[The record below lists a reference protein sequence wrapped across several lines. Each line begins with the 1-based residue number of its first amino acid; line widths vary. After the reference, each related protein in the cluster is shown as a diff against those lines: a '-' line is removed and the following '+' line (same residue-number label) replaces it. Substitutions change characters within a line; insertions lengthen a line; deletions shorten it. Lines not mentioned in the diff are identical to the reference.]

1 MAKDVYRINLMYIFI
16 RQCTQVVI
24 MHSAIHEIINSTEK
38 RIKSLYEAEDHPTLN
53 GNTQGIEKIIEAIH
67 SKKNSGKVPIIAE
80 VKPASPSM
88 KIRDI
93 LPEEAGKIAIDMEN
107 AGAIAISVLTE
118 PEFFEGSID
127 NLKAVREAISLPV
140 LRKDFIIDKVQF
152 DEVRSDLILLIAGIL
167 DEKLEELIEYAR
179 SKEFEPLVEVHNA
192 EELTYVLENSSAK
205 IVGINN
211 RDLTTLEVDIATT
224 EELIPIIKKYDER
237 TGEEHLVI
245 SESGVHT
252 PEDARRMMR
261 AGADA
266 ILIGTSIVK
275 DGDIYRKTKELVDAL
290 DDTIE

>member
-1 MAKDVYRINLMYIFI
+1 
-16 RQCTQVVI
+16 

-38 RIKSLYEAEDHPTLN
+38 RIKTLYEAEDHSILN

-88 KIRDI
+88 KIMDI
-93 LPEEAGKIAIDMEN
+93 SPEEAGKIARDMEN

-152 DEVRSDLILLIAGIL
+152 DEVRSDLILLIAGL
-167 DEKLEELIEYAR
+167 LGEKLEELIEYAR
-179 SKEFEPLVEVHNA
+179 SKGFEPLVEVHNQ

-211 RDLTTLEVDIATT
+211 RDLTTLKVDIATT
-224 EELIPIIKKYDER
+224 EELIPIINKYDRR
-237 TGEEHLVI
+237 TGKEHLVI

-290 DDTIE
+290 DSNME

>member
-1 MAKDVYRINLMYIFI
+1 
-16 RQCTQVVI
+16 

-38 RIKSLYEAEDHPTLN
+38 RVKALYEAEDHPILK
-53 GNTQGIEKIIEAIH
+53 GDTQGIEKIIEAIH
-67 SKKNSGKVPIIAE
+67 SKKDSGKVPIIAE

-88 KIRDI
+88 KIMDI
-93 LPEEAGKIAIDMEN
+93 SPEEAGKIAMDMEN

-152 DEVRSDLILLIAGIL
+152 DEVRSDLILLIAGL
-167 DEKLEELIEYAR
+167 LGEKLEELIEYAR
-179 SKEFEPLVEVHNA
+179 SKEFEPLVEVHNK

-224 EELIPIIKKYDER
+224 EELIPIIKKYDRR

-275 DGDIYRKTKELVDAL
+275 DEDIYRKTKELVDAL
-290 DDTIE
+290 DNTIE

>member
-1 MAKDVYRINLMYIFI
+1 
-16 RQCTQVVI
+16 

-38 RIKSLYEAEDHPTLN
+38 RIKTLYEEEDHPTLN
-53 GNTQGIEKIIEAIH
+53 GSSQGIEKIIEDIH

-88 KIRDI
+88 KIMDI
-93 LPEEAGKIAIDMEN
+93 SPEEAGKIAIEMEN

-140 LRKDFIIDKVQF
+140 LRKDFILDKVQF
-152 DEVRSDLILLIAGIL
+152 DEVRSDLILLIAGL
-167 DEKLEELIEYAR
+167 LGEKLEDLIEYAR

-224 EELIPIIKKYDER
+224 EELIPTIKEYDRR

-290 DDTIE
+290 DGNME

>member
-1 MAKDVYRINLMYIFI
+1 
-16 RQCTQVVI
+16 
-24 MHSAIHEIINSTEK
+24 MHSAIHEIINSTKK
-38 RIKSLYEAEDHPTLN
+38 RVKTLYEAEDRPILKRD
-53 GNTQGIEKIIEAIH
+53 TQGIEKIIKAIR

-88 KIRDI
+88 KIMDI
-93 LPEEAGKIAIDMEN
+93 SPEEAGKIAIDMEN

-118 PEFFEGSID
+118 PEFFDGSID

-140 LRKDFIIDKVQF
+140 LRKDFIIDKMQF

-167 DEKLEELIEYAR
+167 EEKLEGFIESAR
-179 SKEFEPLVEVHNA
+179 SKGFEPLVEIHN
-192 EELTYVLENSSAK
+192 EKELIEVLENSSAK

-211 RDLTTLEVDIATT
+211 RDLTTLEVDIGTT
-224 EELIPIIKKYDER
+224 EQLIPIIKKYDKR
-237 TGEEHLVI
+237 TGKEHLVI

-252 PEDARRMMR
+252 PEDARRMMK

-275 DGDIYRKTKELVDAL
+275 DGNIYRKTKELVDAL
-290 DDTIE
+290 DSNMK